1 MALELAG
8 DVAEWILPKIAGKEV
23 TDLKTKIQDAMGEG
37 GTTLQDLDGQ
47 LVKLRAD
54 QDKILAK
61 VDWHHICI
69 TRFFYVD
76 IAARH
81 GFVRTQGKLY
91 RIEGR

>member
-8 DVAEWILPKIAGKEV
+8 DVAEWILLKIAGKEV
-23 TDLKTKIQDAMGEG
+23 TDLKTKIQDAIGEG

-61 VDWHHICI
+61 VESRLAPC
-69 TRFFYVD
+69 
-76 IAARH
+76 
-81 GFVRTQGKLY
+81 LY
-91 RIEGR
+91 NSLLLR